1 MRHQSVLVE
10 EALEYL
16 SPLKGRVVVDGTLG
30 AGGHA
35 RLILEKVAPRLLI
48 GLDQDGEALEEA
60 KENLADFGDR
70 IMILHENFKNMHD
83 RLNAIG
89 VPMVDGILLDLGVSS
104 MQLDDAERGFSFRAS
119 APLDMRM
126 NRQDPVTAE
135 AVVNSV
141 SREALAEL
149 FWKFGEE
156 RYSRKIAD
164 KILQA
169 RSRSRIRTTSQLAA
183 IISEAVPA
191 GYRHGRIHPATRSFQ
206 ALRIFVNR
214 EIEALEQFLSRV
226 LESLNPQGRLL
237 ILSFHSLED
246 RMVKNAFRQFK
257 KDGQGCILTK
267 KPVRPGISEVHENP
281 RARSA
286 RLRVFERAGKEAA
299 L

>member
-1 MRHQSVLVE
+1 MRHQSVLRQEV
-10 EALEYL
+10 LEWL
-16 SPLKGRVVVDGTLG
+16 SPLKGRVILDGTLG

-35 RLILEKVAPRLLI
+35 RLILEKIAPRLLI
-48 GLDQDGEALEEA
+48 GLDQDTKALEEA
-60 KENLADFGDR
+60 RKNLADFGER
-70 IMILHENFKNMHD
+70 VMILHENFKNIHN
-83 RLNAIG
+83 RLNTIG
-89 VPMVDGILLDLGVSS
+89 IPAVDGMLLDLGVSS
-104 MQLDDAERGFSFRAS
+104 MQLDEAERGFSFRAS

-126 NRQDPVTAE
+126 NLEEPVTAE
-135 AVVNSV
+135 SVVNSA
-141 SREALAEL
+141 SGETLAEL

-169 RSRSRIRTTSQLAA
+169 RSRSRIRTTSQLAS

-191 GYRHGRIHPATRSFQ
+191 SYRHGRIHPATRSFQ

-214 EIEALEQFLSRV
+214 EMESLEQFLSQAM
-226 LESLNPQGRLL
+226 EDLNFQGRLV

-246 RMVKNAFRQFK
+246 RMVKNAFRQFQ
-257 KDGQGCILTK
+257 KDGQGRILTK

-286 RLRVFERAGKEAA
+286 RLRVFERGGKEAT